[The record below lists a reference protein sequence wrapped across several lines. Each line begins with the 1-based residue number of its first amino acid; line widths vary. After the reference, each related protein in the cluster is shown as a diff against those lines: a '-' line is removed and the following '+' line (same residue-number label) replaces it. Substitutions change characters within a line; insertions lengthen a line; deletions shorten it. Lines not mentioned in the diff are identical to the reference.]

1 MNFKVYHV
9 RQGNVGEPLATML
22 RRILPG
28 RSWSEVKKVVIGR
41 KVQVNGNLCTDETR
55 RMKAGDIV
63 KIFDEAMARPV
74 SDEHL
79 VIRHQDEHV
88 IVVEKP
94 AGLTTQRHVEEA
106 HWDDARK
113 NRQPTLE
120 ELLQRIIDRHGVS
133 RMPGRGTNNKLAED
147 RRQIDKRFQK
157 QELKLTVRAVHRL
170 DRDTSGLMIFALS
183 HAAEQKVVQMFAAHS
198 IQRAYLAVVAGQIK
212 GPQTIKTKITR
223 DRGDGLRGSLPPGK
237 DAADAKDAIT
247 HLKPVKALGD
257 YTLIEC
263 RLETGRTH
271 QIRIHLAEIGHILA
285 GETTYNRP
293 LGCEPIPDKSGAP
306 RQALHAYR
314 LEFDHP
320 ITGERMK
327 FEQKMPPDFRKL
339 VKRLKPDGDAGDA
352 PGEGASDDL

>member
-1 MNFKVYHV
+1 MNAKTYHV
-9 RQGNVGEPLATML
+9 RQGNVGEPLSTML
-22 RRILPG
+22 RRILVG
-28 RSWSEVKKVVIGR
+28 KSWSQVKQFVISR

-63 KIFDEAMARPV
+63 KIFDESLAMPV

-79 VIRHQDEHV
+79 VIRYQDEHLM
-88 IVVEKP
+88 VVEKP
-94 AGLTTQRHVEEA
+94 AGLTTQRHIEEA

-133 RMPGRGTNNKLAED
+133 RMPGRGTKSGQAEQ
-147 RRQIDKRFQK
+147 RRQIDRRFQK
-157 QELKLTVRAVHRL
+157 NEIKITVRAVHRL

-183 HAAEQKVVQMFAAHS
+183 HQAEQVLVKQFSAHK
-198 IQRAYLAVVAGQIK
+198 IERAYLAVVAGQIT
-212 GPQTIKTKITR
+212 GPGTIKSKITR
-223 DRGDGLRGSLPPGK
+223 DRGDGIRGSLPPGK
-237 DAADAKDAIT
+237 DSADAKEAIT
-247 HLKPVKALGD
+247 HYKPVKALGD

-271 QIRIHLAEIGHILA
+271 QIRIHLAEAGHPLA
-285 GETTYNRP
+285 GETTYNKP
-293 LGCEPIPDKSGAP
+293 LGGQPIPDKSGAQ

-314 LEFDHP
+314 LAFDHP
-320 ITGERMK
+320 ITGEPLR

-339 VKRLKPDGDAGDA
+339 VKRLKPDGEPDENG
-352 PGEGASDDL
+352 GAAE